1 MPLVFVEI
9 RASFVI
15 DLAMARKVS
24 EESAAIGVIEANVAI
39 VGSKMMVIEGFYRN

>member
-24 EESAAIGVIEANVAI
+24 EVIGVIEANVAI
-39 VGSKMMVIEGFYRN
+39 VESKKMVIEGVCRN